1 MDETLQ
7 RILDHY
13 TNEQGTLIGLLQ
25 DIQENYGYLPE
36 ERLEE
41 VAHELDVPL
50 GRLFSLATFYHS
62 FRLEPLGEH
71 HVCVC
76 VGTACHVRG
85 AQAIID
91 TIERDLNVK
100 SGTTSEDKSVT
111 LDTVNCLG
119 ACALAPLIMVDN
131 EPHGNMNQKKMK
143 KLLKKFEKKE

>member
-7 RILDHY
+7 RIIDHY

-41 VAHELDVPL
+41 VSHALDVPL

-91 TIERDLNVK
+91 TIERDLNVEA
-100 SGTTSEDKSVT
+100 GTTSEDKSVT

-119 ACALAPLIMVDN
+119 ACALAPLMMVDN